1 MSEATGHA
9 EGQDMILKDN
19 TTKHDVGMV
28 GVEGVTTHADLR
40 LDMVNH
46 PPHYTTHP
54 SGVEQIQVSQFMSFC
69 LGNVIK
75 YIFRADLKNNA
86 IEDLKKAQF
95 YLDREIKLRGNSV
108 KPKCHS
114 ENARESK

>member
-19 TTKHDVGMV
+19 TATHDVGMV
-28 GVEGVTTHADLR
+28 DIDWCRGTQSP
-40 LDMVNH
+40 DMVNH
-46 PPHYTTHP
+46 PPHYTSHP

-86 IEDLKKAQF
+86 LEDLKKAQF
-95 YLDREIKLRGNSV
+95 YLNREIEL
-108 KPKCHS
+108 
-114 ENARESK
+114 RESK